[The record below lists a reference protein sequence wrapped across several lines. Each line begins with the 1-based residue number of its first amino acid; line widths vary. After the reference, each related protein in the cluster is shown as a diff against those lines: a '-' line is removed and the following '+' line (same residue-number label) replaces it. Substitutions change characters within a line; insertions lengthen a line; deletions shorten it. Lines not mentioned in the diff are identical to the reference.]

1 MDLSFLPKYWAYFNY
16 GVLVTIMISVSVV
29 FFGTLIGVLVTLIK
43 RSHVK
48 PLTWGVNLY
57 VWIFRGTPMM
67 VQIMIAFAWMHFN
80 NMPTIGFG
88 VLDLDFSR
96 LLPGIIII
104 SLNSGA
110 YISEIVRAGIEAVPK
125 GQLEAAYSLGI
136 RPQNA
141 MRYVILPQ
149 AFKNILP
156 ALGNEFITI
165 IKDSAL
171 LQTIG
176 VMELWNGAQSVV
188 TATYSPISP
197 LLVAAF
203 YYLMVTTVMAQLLAV
218 LERHMA
224 QGGNH

>member
-16 GVLVTIMISVSVV
+16 GVLVTIMISISVV

-48 PLTWGVNLY
+48 PLTWVVNLY
-57 VWIFRGTPMM
+57 VWIFRGTPMV

-176 VMELWNGAQSVV
+176 VMELWNVAQSVV